1 MDKMAKTLVFTGER
15 QIELREYPI
24 PEVSDN
30 KVLVKVD
37 ACAICTWEQRVYTGV
52 KKVEYPFIGGHE
64 MVGKI
69 IKMGKNVDR
78 RQWSEG
84 DFVAVGVTLPCKNC
98 YQCKSGNEQ
107 NCEHFDHSKQQEGL
121 PEKGMGG
128 MSSHLL
134 VSPDN
139 LFHISNVSPEEATIT
154 EPLSCVLHSVETAQ
168 IEFGDVVVVI
178 GCGIMGLLHTLL
190 SIRRGACVIVSDT
203 NEERTKLALEL
214 GASYAVNPAKE
225 NLEEKVKEITGG
237 IKAQVVFDT
246 TPISAVAEDAVK
258 SVANNGRLVLYSS
271 FYPDTP
277 ISISPDWLH
286 KSAAKLLGTANSNT
300 VDFTKATR
308 LLSQGIIDVKP
319 FVSEVYE
326 LEEYKQAF
334 ESAVKGDKFRVV
346 IKF

>member
-1 MDKMAKTLVFTGER
+1 MDEMAKTLVFTGKR

-24 PEVSDN
+24 PDVTDD

-69 IKMGKNVDR
+69 IKMGKNIDQ
-78 RQWSEG
+78 RQWKIG
-84 DFVAVGVTLPCKNC
+84 DFVAIGVTLPCKNC

-107 NCEHFDHSKQQEGL
+107 NCENFDHSKQQDGL

-134 VSPDN
+134 VSTDN
-139 LFHISNVSPEEATIT
+139 LFHIANVSAEEATIT
-154 EPLSCVLHSVETAQ
+154 EPLSCVVHSIETAQ
-168 IEFGDVVVVI
+168 IELGDTVVVI
-178 GCGIMGLLHTLL
+178 GCGIMGLLHTILATKK
-190 SIRRGACVIVSDT
+190 GACVIVSDT
-203 NEERTKLALEL
+203 NEERTALALKL
-214 GASYAVNPAKE
+214 GASYAINPQKE
-225 NLEEKVKEITGG
+225 NLEEKVKEITGD

-258 SVANNGRLVLYSS
+258 IVANNGRLVLYSS

-286 KSAAKLLGTANSNT
+286 KSAVKLLGTANSNT
-300 VDFTKATR
+300 ADFTKATR
-308 LLSQGIIDVKP
+308 LLSQGIVDAKP
-319 FVSEVYE
+319 FVSEVYDITD
-326 LEEYKQAF
+326 YTKAF
-334 ESAVKGDKFRVV
+334 ESAIQGDKFRVV
-346 IKF
+346 LKF